1 MRALTIMLAL
11 GLIALSQGRPE
22 PQSWTAWTT
31 TENRQGNRV
40 YTRRLINRDG
50 GPGINQPQR
59 YGRQGGEWQ
68 GGAIQGGR
76 GQGGRR
82 PAGVNQG
89 GVRQGGAGQGRNR
102 QGGRRQGIRVQGA
115 RSQGAMGQGGF
126 MSEGNVRQ
134 GGVRGGMAQGGE
146 GQGRLG
152 QGEFGQQ
159 EFDLEGSG
167 LGGKLYPDKK
177 LFPCFLDTGE
187 QEHCLKVNV
196 KTKCERGAGP
206 IFINHSK

>member
-1 MRALTIMLAL
+1 
-11 GLIALSQGRPE
+11 
-22 PQSWTAWTT
+22 
-31 TENRQGNRV
+31 
-40 YTRRLINRDG
+40 
-50 GPGINQPQR
+50 
-59 YGRQGGEWQ
+59 
-68 GGAIQGGR
+68 
-76 GQGGRR
+76 
-82 PAGVNQG
+82 
-89 GVRQGGAGQGRNR
+89 
-102 QGGRRQGIRVQGA
+102 
-115 RSQGAMGQGGF
+115 MGQGGF

-167 LGGKLYPDKK
+167 LGGKLYPDKS
-177 LFPCFLDTGE
+177 LFPCFLDTGGE

-206 IFINHSK
+206 IFINHSR